1 MEPSLKFVEE
11 PYPLRHLGNLLAQF
25 RAKGFVVLP
34 NVFERDSVDGFRQEV
49 EAAVVKN
56 PGGRLELPE
65 DRPELVYPP
74 RAPRIRAPL
83 CGALSPSQIAT
94 KASVFE
100 TAWLISQSG
109 EMTDDWH
116 KDRQHDVG
124 MPGNEYHYPLGVHL
138 GIYYR
143 DMEDIEDGPTA
154 VVPRSHQDQ
163 SLNPYN
169 GSAQELFLARKED
182 VVMWDQRLWHR
193 ANSRQKEGWRIF
205 TIYGFY
211 AVQAFQGYPIRQMAK
226 ALAQAW
232 IESKGTADEVFYGGA
247 FSLDSVRRGLK
258 EANKTGA

>member
-34 NVFERDSVDGFRQEV
+34 NVFERESVDDFRQEV

-56 PGGRLELPE
+56 QGGRLELPE
-65 DRPELVYPP
+65 DRPELVYPL

-109 EMTDDWH
+109 KMTDDWH

-169 GSAQELFLARKED
+169 GSCLLYTSPSPRD
-182 VVMWDQRLWHR
+182 
-193 ANSRQKEGWRIF
+193 
-205 TIYGFY
+205 
-211 AVQAFQGYPIRQMAK
+211 
-226 ALAQAW
+226 
-232 IESKGTADEVFYGGA
+232 
-247 FSLDSVRRGLK
+247 RG
-258 EANKTGA
+258 

>member
-34 NVFERDSVDGFRQEV
+34 NVFERESVDDFRQEV

-56 PGGRLELPE
+56 QGGRLELPD
-65 DRPELVYPP
+65 DRPELVYPL

-94 KASVFE
+94 KVSVFE

-109 EMTDDWH
+109 EMAGGWH
-116 KDRQHDVG
+116 KDRQHEG
-124 MPGNEYHYPLGVHL
+124 MPGREYHYPLGVHL

-169 GSAQELFLARKED
+169 GSAQ
-182 VVMWDQRLWHR
+182 
-193 ANSRQKEGWRIF
+193 
-205 TIYGFY
+205 
-211 AVQAFQGYPIRQMAK
+211 
-226 ALAQAW
+226 
-232 IESKGTADEVFYGGA
+232 
-247 FSLDSVRRGLK
+247 
-258 EANKTGA
+258 

>member
-34 NVFERDSVDGFRQEV
+34 NVFERESVDGFRQEV

-65 DRPELVYPP
+65 DRPELVYPL

-109 EMTDDWH
+109 KMTDDWH

-226 ALAQAW
+226 ALAQAL
-232 IESKGTADEVFYGGA
+232 IESKGTADEVFYGGT

-258 EANKTGA
+258 EANKIGA

>member
-1 MEPSLKFVEE
+1 MLAIHLAPEAKIDLLSREIGAKLEPSLKFVEE

-49 EAAVVKN
+49 EATVVKN

-65 DRPELVYPP
+65 DRPELVYPL

-109 EMTDDWH
+109 VMTDDWH

-124 MPGNEYHYPLGVHL
+124 MPGQEYHYPLGVHL
-138 GIYYR
+138 RIYYR

-154 VVPRSHQDQ
+154 VVPSHQNQ
-163 SLNPYN
+163 SLNSYN
-169 GSAQELFLARKED
+169 GSAQELFLARQED
-182 VVMWDQRLWHR
+182 VVRWDQRLWH
-193 ANSRQKEGWRIF
+193 
-205 TIYGFY
+205 
-211 AVQAFQGYPIRQMAK
+211 
-226 ALAQAW
+226 QAW
-232 IESKGTADEVFYGGA
+232 LLCSTSISRISNTSNGKSFSP
-247 FSLDSVRRGLK
+247 SLDRIKGYSR
-258 EANKTGA
+258 

>member
-34 NVFERDSVDGFRQEV
+34 NVFERESVDDFRQEV

-56 PGGRLELPE
+56 QGGRLELPE
-65 DRPELVYPP
+65 DRPELVYPL

-100 TAWLISQSG
+100 TAWLISPSG

-124 MPGNEYHYPLGVHL
+124 MPGQEYHYPLGVHL

-258 EANKTGA
+258 EAKKTGA

>member
-34 NVFERDSVDGFRQEV
+34 NVFERESVDGFRQEV

-56 PGGRLELPE
+56 QGGRLELPE
-65 DRPELVYPP
+65 DRPELVYPL

-124 MPGNEYHYPLGVHL
+124 MPGQEYHYPLGVHL

-258 EANKTGA
+258 EAKKTGA

>member
-49 EAAVVKN
+49 EATVVKN

-65 DRPELVYPP
+65 DRPELVYPL

>member
-34 NVFERDSVDGFRQEV
+34 NVFERESVDGFRQEV

-56 PGGRLELPE
+56 QGGRLELPE
-65 DRPELVYPP
+65 DRPELVYPL

-109 EMTDDWH
+109 KMTDDWH

-258 EANKTGA
+258 EAKKTGA

>member
-65 DRPELVYPP
+65 DRPELVYPL

-163 SLNPYN
+163 SVNPYN

-258 EANKTGA
+258 EAKKTGA

>member
-34 NVFERDSVDGFRQEV
+34 NVFERESVDGFRQEV

-56 PGGRLELPE
+56 QGGRLELPE
-65 DRPELVYPP
+65 DRPELVYPL

-109 EMTDDWH
+109 KMTDDWH

-232 IESKGTADEVFYGGA
+232 IESKGTADEVFYGGT
-247 FSLDSVRRGLK
+247 FSLDSVRKGLK
-258 EANKTGA
+258 EAKKTGA

>member
-11 PYPLRHLGNLLAQF
+11 PYPSSHLGNLLAQF

-34 NVFERDSVDGFRQEV
+34 NVFERESVDSFRQEV

-56 PGGRLELPE
+56 QGERLELPE
-65 DRPELVYPP
+65 DRPELVYPL
-74 RAPRIRAPL
+74 RVPRIRTPF

-154 VVPRSHQDQ
+154 VVPSHQNQ
-163 SLNPYN
+163 SLNSYN
-169 GSAQELFLARKED
+169 GSAQELFLARQED
-182 VVMWDQRLWHR
+182 VVRWDQRLWH
-193 ANSRQKEGWRIF
+193 
-205 TIYGFY
+205 
-211 AVQAFQGYPIRQMAK
+211 
-226 ALAQAW
+226 QAW
-232 IESKGTADEVFYGGA
+232 LLCST
-247 FSLDSVRRGLK
+247 SLSLIHISEPTRPY
-258 EANKTGA
+258 

>member
-65 DRPELVYPP
+65 DRPELVYPL

-109 EMTDDWH
+109 KMTDDWH

-143 DMEDIEDGPTA
+143 DMENIEDGPLA

-211 AVQAFQGYPIRQMAK
+211 AVQAFQGYPIRQMPK

-232 IESKGTADEVFYGGA
+232 IESKDTADEVFYGGA
-247 FSLDSVRRGLK
+247 FSLDSIRRGLK
-258 EANKTGA
+258 EAKKIGA

>member
-11 PYPLRHLGNLLAQF
+11 PYPLRHLVNLLAQF

-34 NVFERDSVDGFRQEV
+34 NVFERESVDGFRQEV

-56 PGGRLELPE
+56 QGGRLELPE
-65 DRPELVYPP
+65 DRPELVYPL

-109 EMTDDWH
+109 KMTDDWH

-163 SLNPYN
+163 GLNPYN

-211 AVQAFQGYPIRQMAK
+211 AVQAFQGYPIRQMPK

-232 IESKGTADEVFYGGA
+232 IESKDTADEVFYGGA
-247 FSLDSVRRGLK
+247 FSLDSIRRGLK
-258 EANKTGA
+258 EAKKIGA

>member
-34 NVFERDSVDGFRQEV
+34 NVFERESVDGFRQEV

-56 PGGRLELPE
+56 QGGRLELPE
-65 DRPELVYPP
+65 DRPELVYPL

-109 EMTDDWH
+109 KMTDDWH

-124 MPGNEYHYPLGVHL
+124 MPGNEYHYPLCVHL

-232 IESKGTADEVFYGGA
+232 IESKGTADEVFYGGT

-258 EANKTGA
+258 EAKKTGA